1 MMGSVDTT
9 IGLLERLVGFPTVSA
24 SSNLELVQFVEA
36 YLADHGVEVSLSFD
50 ATGRKANV
58 FATIGPRVD
67 GGVVLCGHTDVV
79 PVDDQRWNSE
89 PFALMRRNGRLYGRG
104 SADMKG
110 FIACALAQV
119 PAYLA
124 TPLQVPVH
132 LAFTFDEEVGSCGAP
147 ILVEQI
153 RELPYRPRIAI
164 VGEPTS
170 MRLISGH
177 KGGYEMITTVTGLE
191 GHASDP
197 RRGVNAISYAT
208 RFIERLDRIA
218 ADLAAHP
225 DATTPFDPAY
235 TTISVGTIHGG
246 TARNVIPGTCSF
258 DWEIRP
264 VGRDDCR
271 EILAAMDAYV
281 RDELLPE
288 MRARSPS
295 ADVATHLF
303 AACPGLVHDPDSEA
317 IALVR
322 ELTGLNATEV
332 VPFGTDA
339 GHLQEGGMSCV
350 VFGPGSIEQAHKPDE
365 FIAVDQLQACLGFL
379 DRLREWLSTPGRK

>member
-1 MMGSVDTT
+1 MTMIESTME
-9 IGLLERLVGFPTVSA
+9 LLERLVGFETVSA

-36 YLADHGVEVSLSFD
+36 YLAEHGIAASLSFD

-58 FATIGPRVD
+58 FATIGPHVD
-67 GGVVLCGHTDVV
+67 GGIVLCGHTDVV

-124 TPLQVPVH
+124 APLRLPMH

-153 RELPYRPRIAI
+153 RGLDYTPRIAI
-164 VGEPTS
+164 VGEPTE

-177 KGGYEMITTVTGLE
+177 KGGYEMITTITGLE

-208 RFIERLDRIA
+208 RFIARLDDIA
-218 ADLAAHP
+218 EELAAQP
-225 DATTPFDPAY
+225 VETSPFDPAY

-264 VGRDDCR
+264 VRSGDPPT
-271 EILAAMDAYV
+271 ILATMDAFV
-281 RDELLPE
+281 REELLPE
-288 MRARSPS
+288 MRARAPN
-295 ADVATHLF
+295 ADIATHLF
-303 AACPGLVHDPDSEA
+303 AACPGLEHDPDSEA
-317 IALVR
+317 VALVR

-339 GHLQEGGMSCV
+339 GHLQQGGLSCV

-365 FIAVDQLQACLGFL
+365 FIAVDQLEACLRFL
-379 DRLREWLSTPGRK
+379 DRLREWLSRRN